1 MKNAEITAFLSLIF
15 ILLVTFIGGVVDA
28 ASIQVAKNYRRADA
42 ERAME
47 CVFAEYQK
55 ELLEE
60 YDVFALDAGYES
72 GKYSANL
79 LDKRLEYY
87 GLVNSENTIER
98 IQFLSDGSAKA
109 FMEQV
114 SFYMEHKYGLNLI
127 EDYLGKTEIWE
138 RQESEAEAFA
148 KEEIQNKNYLEDLL
162 KENEGELP
170 KEDNPISHVE
180 GLKQTPVLDLVMPE
194 GKTVSEK
201 TVSSSELVSR
211 RERNQGYGD
220 FSDESKSEGT
230 TDKLLLGEYILEH
243 FYSYMDEADTVLD
256 YEVEYMIAG
265 KESDRENLKS
275 VVNELLL
282 LRFVPNYTYLQ
293 GSADK
298 KAEAKALALTLC
310 SVLAVPAI
318 TEAAAQGILLAW
330 AFGESLVDMRALLN
344 GDRVPLI
351 KGNSSWQ
358 LSLSGLMKLGES
370 GDVNDG
376 ADDKDGLRYE
386 DYLMI
391 LLFLE
396 KREEIGMRCL
406 DLIEQNLRKIH
417 GLEFFR
423 ADTCVTK
430 LEIKSRC
437 SFRRG
442 ITYTFQTYFGYQ

>member
-1 MKNAEITAFLSLIF
+1 MKSAEITAFLSLIF

-28 ASIQVAKNYRRADA
+28 ASIQVAKNYRHVDA
-42 ERAME
+42 KRAME

-72 GKYSANL
+72 GEYSASL

-87 GLVNSENTIER
+87 GLVNSKNTIER
-98 IQFLSDGSAKA
+98 IQFLTDDFATA
-109 FMEQV
+109 FIEQV
-114 SFYMEHKYGLNLI
+114 CFYMEHKYGLNLV
-127 EDYLGKTEIWE
+127 EDYLGKTEFWE
-138 RQESEAEAFA
+138 RQESEAKEFA
-148 KEEIQNKNYLEDLL
+148 KEESQNKEYLEGLL

-170 KEDNPISHVE
+170 DEDNPISHVE
-180 GLKQTPVLDLVMPE
+180 RLKQTPVLDLVMPE
-194 GKTVSEK
+194 GKMVSEK
-201 TVSSSELVSR
+201 SVSLSELVSR
-211 RERNQGYGD
+211 REKNQGYGD
-220 FSDESKSEGT
+220 FSKEAKGEAI
-230 TDKLLLGEYILEH
+230 TDKLLFGEYILEH
-243 FYSYMDEADTVLD
+243 FCSYMDEADNVLA

-265 KESDRENLKS
+265 RESDRENLKA

-298 KAEAKALALTLC
+298 WAEAKALALTLC
-310 SVLAVPAI
+310 SLLAVPAI

-330 AFGESLVDMRALLN
+330 AFGESLVDIRALLN

-351 KGNSSWQ
+351 KENSSWQ

-376 ADDKDGLRYE
+376 ADVKDGLKYE

-396 KREEIGMRCL
+396 NKNATGMRCL

-423 ADTCVTK
+423 ADICVTK
-430 LEIKSRC
+430 LEIESRC